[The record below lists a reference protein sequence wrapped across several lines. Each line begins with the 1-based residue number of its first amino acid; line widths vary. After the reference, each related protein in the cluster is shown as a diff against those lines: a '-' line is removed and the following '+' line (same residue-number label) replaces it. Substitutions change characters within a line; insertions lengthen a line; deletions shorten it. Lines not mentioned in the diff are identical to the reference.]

1 MLKVK
6 VENDVC
12 DVEVSGDVSKIAIDI
27 CNMISCVYNAIK
39 KQDEEQATTLG
50 SILVLMLL
58 DEESPVW
65 SDEEEMDG
73 TVVLSLEQ
81 AKRF

>member
-1 MLKVK
+1 
-6 VENDVC
+6 
-12 DVEVSGDVSKIAIDI
+12 
-27 CNMISCVYNAIK
+27 MISCVYNAIK

-65 SDEEEMDG
+65 SDEEEMEG